1 MLSIKDVPE
10 VPGMTGACQSGTEA
24 EMSAGATAEH
34 RRPLTHMIGGGN
46 PPAKRETQGA
56 FHEMRESQLTV
67 VLVDSKYGG
76 RGCQRRE
83 ESESSLA

>member
-10 VPGMTGACQSGTEA
+10 VPGMRGACQSGTEA
-24 EMSAGATAEH
+24 ETSAVATAEH
-34 RRPLTHMIGGGN
+34 RRPLTRTIEGGN

-56 FHEMRESQLTV
+56 SHEMRESQLTV
-67 VLVDSKYGG
+67 LLVDSKYGG
-76 RGCQRRE
+76 RGCRRRE